1 MSERL
6 GFARIWLALALVLPL
21 GQVQA
26 GEAPNE
32 ARGLV
37 RSLGEA
43 IISSEIAARIT
54 SMPYREGEVFSL
66 GDVLVAF
73 DCESMVANL
82 SGAQADLRAAVV
94 GLESARDMARMKA
107 AGQRD
112 VDLAEARRDRTQAD
126 VEGAQ
131 ARVKGCEVRAPFS
144 GAVVDRNANP
154 HEVIGP
160 STPLMRIV
168 DRERL
173 EIELIVAS
181 SKLPYLQPG
190 TPFLFRV
197 DETGLIYQAKIIRL
211 GAVVEP
217 ASQTVKVFGAF
228 DGAFQGVLHGMSG
241 AARFPAAE
249 ARR

>member
-1 MSERL
+1 MSERPVSTWL
-6 GFARIWLALALVLPL
+6 GLCFAFALTL

-26 GEAPNE
+26 GEGTSE

-54 SMPYREGEVFSL
+54 SMPYREGEVFSQD
-66 GDVLVAF
+66 DVLVAF
-73 DCESMVANL
+73 DCEAMAANL
-82 SGAQADLRAAVV
+82 SGAQAELRAAVI
-94 GLESARDMARMKA
+94 GLDSARELARMKA

-112 VDLAEARRDRTQAD
+112 VELAEARRDRAQAD
-126 VEGAQ
+126 VEAMQ
-131 ARVKGCEVRAPFS
+131 ARVKGCVVRAPFA
-144 GAVVDRNANP
+144 GAIVDRSANP

-173 EIELIVAS
+173 EIELLVAS
-181 SKLPYLQPG
+181 SRLPLLQPG
-190 TPFLFRV
+190 TPFQFRV
-197 DETGLIYQAKIIRL
+197 DETGKTYQARIIRL
-211 GAVVEP
+211 GAMVEP

-228 DGAFQGVLHGMSG
+228 EGPFQGVLHGMSG
-241 AARFPAAE
+241 TASLPGSE
-249 ARR
+249 TRR

>member
-1 MSERL
+1 MIERL
-6 GFARIWLALALVLPL
+6 RLTRFGLCLALILTL
-21 GQVQA
+21 GDAQA
-26 GEAPNE
+26 VDGGSE

-43 IISSEIAARIT
+43 IISSEISARIT
-54 SMPYREGEVFSL
+54 SMPYREGEFFSQ

-73 DCESMVANL
+73 DCEAMVANL
-82 SGAQADLRAAVV
+82 SGAKADLRAAVV
-94 GLESARDMARMKA
+94 GLDSARELARMKA

-112 VDLAEARRDRTQAD
+112 VELAEARRDRSQAD
-126 VEGAQ
+126 VEAMQ
-131 ARVKGCEVRAPFS
+131 SRVKGCEVRAPFA
-144 GAVVDRNANP
+144 GAIVDRNANP

-181 SKLPYLQPG
+181 SKLPLLLPG
-190 TPFLFRV
+190 TFFHFRI
-197 DETGLIYQAKIIRL
+197 DETGITYQAKIIRL

-228 DGAFQGVLHGMSG
+228 DGSFQGVLHGMSG
-241 AARFPAAE
+241 TASFPAAE